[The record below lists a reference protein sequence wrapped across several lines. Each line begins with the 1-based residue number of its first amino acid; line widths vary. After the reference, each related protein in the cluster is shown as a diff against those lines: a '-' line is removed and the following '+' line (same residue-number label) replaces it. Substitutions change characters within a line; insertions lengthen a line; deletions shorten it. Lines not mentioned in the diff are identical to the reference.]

1 MFQLQLFSAPFAPVE
16 LRHTFAAD
24 ILCSLVRLVS
34 GVMYSAC
41 YFYSGSFLY
50 SSDPGSDQGAA
61 RFATCTTGTY
71 VAVRTVIYAYPNFI
85 RMMQCL
91 RQRRDYFVRTEQA
104 AERREQLMHRRAT
117 RSKPSAPP
125 QQQQTQQQQPWRLAK
140 RSGQRVAAC
149 DPYDSSAGRITEND
163 RSSSGSG
170 KSGGSGKYQEE
181 RRQTS
186 PHGGGIDED
195 TKVAEEQPGRKESD
209 PAYLEATPDVENGF
223 YEGAKDDV
231 GRDRGDSNGST
242 EGYANGNGNGNGNGV
257 VGDADGL
264 TSADIYGRTYR
275 RNDGKTPD
283 GVSSAPV
290 SRSETKDLPVPLLLR
305 LICPDKTGPIIPN
318 SVRRLWLTIW
328 VWPYSY
334 NALRYFLSM
343 CVIVLGA
350 YPTTS
355 PYSAAYMW
363 WYLPLVMIST
373 LYSCYWDI
381 FCDFKLMQWNS
392 TRPLLRDK
400 ILYEGNESFYYFV
413 LVVDPILRFMW
424 TLSFTPYGHH
434 PFLVLFEIAR
444 RSLWACVRMEL
455 GYIQELDRRR

>member
-1 MFQLQLFSAPFAPVE
+1 ME

-71 VAVRTVIYAYPNFI
+71 VAVRTVIYAYPYFI

-91 RQRRDYFVRTEQA
+91 RQRRDFFVRSEQA
-104 AERREQLMHRRAT
+104 RERREQLMQRGGGTRA
-117 RSKPSAPP
+117 KPSRPP
-125 QQQQTQQQQPWRLAK
+125 QQELQQLRTGKGAPL
-140 RSGQRVAAC
+140 RVATY
-149 DPYDSSAGRITEND
+149 DTYDSSTGRISTNAHNHYPRD
-163 RSSSGSG
+163 RNSFSSAGSG
-170 KSGGSGKYQEE
+170 EE
-181 RRQTS
+181 RKQAGSLDYGKEPDSKERER
-186 PHGGGIDED
+186 DYFED
-195 TKVAEEQPGRKESD
+195 PTYIEGTA
-209 PAYLEATPDVENGF
+209 DVENGN
-223 YEGAKDDV
+223 YEDSKNDA
-231 GRDRGDSNGST
+231 GRDRANSNGFT
-242 EGYANGNGNGNGNGV
+242 NGYANGSSVEGE
-257 VGDADGL
+257 ADGL
-264 TSADIYGRTYR
+264 TNWDIYGRTYR

-290 SRSETKDLPVPLLLR
+290 SRSESKDLPVPMLLR
-305 LICPDKTGPIIPN
+305 LICPDKTGAIIPN
-318 SVRRLWLTIW
+318 SVRQLWLTIW

-334 NALRYFLSM
+334 NALRYFLNV

-350 YPTTS
+350 YPTTN
-355 PYSAAYMW
+355 PYGAAYMV
-363 WYLPLVMIST
+363 WYLPLVLIST
-373 LYSCYWDI
+373 LYSCYWDV
-381 FCDFKLMQWNS
+381 FCDFKLLQCNS

-400 ILYEGNESFYYFV
+400 ILYEGNEGFYYFV

-424 TLSFTPYGHH
+424 TLSFTPYGNH